1 MLDQAQKMR
10 ANWQTGNS
18 GGGQND
24 RLYTK
29 KQTDKELQAFVQRM
43 VENAVNQ
50 QEKKRN
56 AGTVHLERSTSQLRC
71 RRRMMTTIAMTRT
84 SLISSKVSASTEP
97 MTTNSRVVMVLIIEV
112 QAESPLVKNV
122 TVTIRRLMLTYL

>member
-10 ANWQTGNS
+10 ANWQTGKS

-29 KQTDKELQAFVQRM
+29 KQADKELHAFVQRM

-50 QEKKRN
+50 KKRK
-56 AGTVHLERSTSQLRC
+56 AGTVHFADKMPSKDDDDDSDDEKELNQFE
-71 RRRMMTTIAMTRT
+71 
-84 SLISSKVSASTEP
+84 SLSINGADDNEESSSDSS
-97 MTTNSRVVMVLIIEV
+97 N
-112 QAESPLVKNV
+112 N
-122 TVTIRRLMLTYL
+122 